1 MAFHSYIDSYSNI
14 PLNVNN
20 YSGINYQ
27 LAMNVARTISNATSS
42 SPSSN
47 SSSSNFGLSPSDKSD
62 SIQATSSGS
71 YMTHYYFGNG
81 NYVRSCRG

>member
-1 MAFHSYIDSYSNI
+1 MSYHSYVDSYSNI

-20 YSGINYQ
+20 YTGINYQ
-27 LAMNVARTISNATSS
+27 LAMNVAKII
-42 SPSSN
+42 SN
-47 SSSSNFGLSPSDKSD
+47 SSSSSSSNSPSSNFGSSPSDKSD

-71 YMTHYYFGNG
+71 YMTHYYFGTG